1 MTNTFFTK
9 TEDDT
14 SDCKQPTGT
23 SMFTYTAHPNTH
35 MQLGVLT
42 RNCALGNSFSSF
54 EIILPDAD
62 NSAVHRAYYLMLF
75 LYSFFCKYLE
85 LHGMLLN
92 QENNICK
99 S

>member
-1 MTNTFFTK
+1 MTF
-9 TEDDT
+9 
-14 SDCKQPTGT
+14 DCKLPTST
-23 SMFTYTAHPNTH
+23 STFIHVAHPNTKCS
-35 MQLGVLT
+35 LVLT
-42 RNCALGNSFSSF
+42 SNSASVNSYNSL
-54 EIILPDAD
+54 EVILPDAD